1 MLQRDAQASLIQQSC
16 EIHAVI
22 GIVAFFFFSIYS
34 ATVVY
39 FIPSILFLVFYLS
52 INGATVL
59 DFICEIHEVIGL
71 VSFFFS
77 IHGATERCSGVIS
90 TTKS

>member
-1 MLQRDAQASLIQQSC
+1 MQQSW

-22 GIVAFFFFSIYS
+22 GIVAFFFFFSIYS

-52 INGATVL
+52 INGATVFY
-59 DFICEIHEVIGL
+59 FICEIHVIGL

-90 TTKS
+90 ITKS